1 MNAPSPDGP
10 PSESPLDVERVEWLP
25 ASPDTVRVLVVGC
38 WRTAPP
44 VVAPILIVDDGAP
57 IRIVADE
64 HATIDGSWQAAF
76 TVPIE
81 LRPRLE
87 RRLGLQVGDA
97 ELSLPAA
104 SAGPADESSAP
115 PPATVVDQTVLDE
128 RRARRFEGA
137 EESLVRRAQA
147 AESTA
152 STLRTQL
159 EHLEAR
165 LREAGVE
172 RDALERDLRAAEQR
186 EETERRV
193 RQEAG
198 EERDALREK
207 TERRVCALR
216 ARLRAAE
223 LHAAE
228 LAREMDAVRREG
240 AEAQQAAVAARRGAE
255 RAEAA
260 ATERE
265 AELAEQLEA
274 LGAEAGGVS
283 GSLAAERHA
292 REELEVALVAERERV
307 GALEAEVERR
317 AGLAASVRGEL
328 EALRGDLAR
337 VRAEAESG
345 AEANEL
351 RAVAAGL
358 RARVEELERGERA
371 AREDLE
377 HRAA

>member
-25 ASPDTVRVLVVGC
+25 ASPDTVRGLVVGS
-38 WRTAPP
+38 WRPPPP
-44 VVAPILIVDDGAP
+44 VVAPIPIADDGAA

-97 ELSLPAA
+97 ELLLPAA

-165 LREAGVE
+165 LREASAE
-172 RDALERDLRAAEQR
+172 RDALE
-186 EETERRV
+186 
-193 RQEAG
+193 
-198 EERDALREK
+198 
-207 TERRVCALR
+207 
-216 ARLRAAE
+216 
-223 LHAAE
+223 
-228 LAREMDAVRREG
+228 
-240 AEAQQAAVAARRGAE
+240 
-255 RAEAA
+255 
-260 ATERE
+260 
-265 AELAEQLEA
+265 
-274 LGAEAGGVS
+274 
-283 GSLAAERHA
+283 
-292 REELEVALVAERERV
+292 
-307 GALEAEVERR
+307 
-317 AGLAASVRGEL
+317 
-328 EALRGDLAR
+328 
-337 VRAEAESG
+337 
-345 AEANEL
+345 
-351 RAVAAGL
+351 
-358 RARVEELERGERA
+358 
-371 AREDLE
+371 
-377 HRAA
+377 